1 MRGSKRFC
9 QRGSKFDFF
18 SLFFIFSNDEG
29 REDQNTTI
37 NGPSWARQRNA
48 IQTAFRWR
56 DDDDP
61 TLNAGLVVLC
71 FFSGNPDQ

>member
-18 SLFFIFSNDEG
+18 LYFYFLFFSIGEG

-37 NGPSWARQRNA
+37 NGPSWARQQNA
-48 IQTAFRWR
+48 I
-56 DDDDP
+56 
-61 TLNAGLVVLC
+61 
-71 FFSGNPDQ
+71 